1 MAEQAV
7 HGLDD
12 DFYQVDVFPFVEA
25 ADVVRVSHFAF
36 MENQVDGAGVVFHI
50 EPVAHVLAFS
60 IYRKG
65 LAVADVVD
73 EQRYQF
79 FGELVRA
86 VVVRA
91 VRHDSRHSVCV
102 VEGADKVVAACLT
115 CGIRAVR
122 VVFCLLREKRSIKL
136 QCSINLVR

>member
-25 ADVVRVSHFAF
+25 ADVVCVGHFAF

-50 EPVAHVLAFS
+50 EPVAHVLAFA
-60 IYRKG
+60 IDRKG

-79 FGELVRA
+79 FGELVGA

-91 VRHDSRHSVCV
+91 VRHDGRHSVRV
-102 VEGADKVVAACLT
+102 VEGADEVVAAGFT
-115 CGIRAVR
+115 CGIRAVW
-122 VVFCLLREKRSIKL
+122 VVFCLFREQRAVKL
-136 QCSINLVR
+136 QCAINLVR